1 MFLERDLTLS
11 ETSFKERLVEKSGI
25 ITTKAH
31 NHHNVAAND
40 SG

>member
-1 MFLERDLTLS
+1 MLIERDLTPS
-11 ETSFKERLVEKSGI
+11 ETPFQERLLEKSGI

-31 NHHNVAAND
+31 NHHYVAAND